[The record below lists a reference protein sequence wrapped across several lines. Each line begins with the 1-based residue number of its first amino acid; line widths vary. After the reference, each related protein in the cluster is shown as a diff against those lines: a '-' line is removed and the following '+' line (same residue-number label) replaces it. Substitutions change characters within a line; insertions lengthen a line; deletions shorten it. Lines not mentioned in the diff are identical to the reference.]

1 MTWIHLCQMR
11 SEVYFDLP
19 RRKFLLLK
27 IVINPKWW
35 NYTPFHV
42 IFSSKVHCGLFPA
55 EDFLLCGEC
64 SRHVWLL
71 LDTGPYNKLLLFDIS
86 HSFGRRHLQPSWA
99 VHLLLYFYLR
109 RKTRHSLSWNT
120 SSLIPVKRIEHWSD
134 QRCTKCAS
142 GSQKVAQL
150 EPHRLCVI
158 SWPEAFNQSLLSSNL
173 NHHLKIHPFLSKLVS
188 IFQFCH

>member
-1 MTWIHLCQMR
+1 M
-11 SEVYFDLP
+11 
-19 RRKFLLLK
+19 
-27 IVINPKWW
+27 
-35 NYTPFHV
+35 

-109 RKTRHSLSWNT
+109 RKTRHSLSWST
-120 SSLIPVKRIEHWSD
+120 SFPIPIQRAEHWSD
-134 QRCTKCAS
+134 QRCAKCAC
-142 GSQKVAQL
+142 GSQKVEQL
-150 EPHRLCVI
+150 MKPQRLCVL
-158 SWPEAFNQSLLSSNL
+158 SWPEVLSVFDAFKKSPSQNSPLSIKTCLYFPVLSLA
-173 NHHLKIHPFLSKLVS
+173 I
-188 IFQFCH
+188 